1 MGRRG
6 RRPEP
11 TIYKLARGNPG
22 KRPLNDHE
30 PRPPADAVRPPDWV
44 TGVAREKWD
53 EVVPKLLAMGVMT
66 NADVDTIARYCSMHE
81 QYLKYLEQ
89 VRRGLDVIVMRDE
102 SGRVKYMQSAPA
114 ATMLLKLATAMLR
127 IEQEFGL
134 TPSARSGIVATPA
147 ASPEDVLSRFRARK
161 AKA

>member
-6 RRPEP
+6 RRAEP
-11 TIYKLARGNPG
+11 TIYKIARGNPG
-22 KRPLNDHE
+22 KRPLNRDE
-30 PRPPADAVRPPDWV
+30 PRPPADAVLPPDWV
-44 TGVAREKWD
+44 SGVAREKWD

-114 ATMLLKLATAMLR
+114 ATMLLKLATALLR

-134 TPSARSGIVATPA
+134 TPSARSGIVATHA
-147 ASPEDVLSRFRARK
+147 AKPEDVLSRFRARK